1 MNLLIPNNWLN
12 VPLHVYFLT
21 EKASM
26 EKMDIIVFF
35 EKCLNMTEDD
45 TSEKIS
51 SSEIDLLAKTMA
63 ENINC
68 PNLSNLKLL
77 QYEYDIK
84 ILREAFLRV
93 EREASKAKSQEI
105 EMNLLLAKMRVKD
118 EINRKSQN
126 LLEQENGRLREK
138 LGQNVKYA
146 ENLEKKNL
154 ALVKQLLVAHE
165 KFDELKNL
173 KDQQAFDQERE
184 SCVDQRKY
192 DSCREET
199 FQLKDE
205 LSTLNQKLALL
216 NQEKVSQKGYFEH
229 QILEKQQ
236 SVTQMS
242 RKIQVKVLK
251 GLIIHSRGYKLIC
264 ICITGD

>member
-1 MNLLIPNNWLN
+1 MNLLIPGNWLN

-26 EKMDIIVFF
+26 EKIDMIPFF
-35 EKCLNMTEDD
+35 EKCLHMTEDED
-45 TSEKIS
+45 SEKIS

-63 ENINC
+63 ENINS

-84 ILREAFLRV
+84 ILREAFIRV
-93 EREASKAKSQEI
+93 EKEASKAKSKEV
-105 EMNLLLAKMRVKD
+105 EMNLLLEKMRVKD

-126 LLEQENGRLREK
+126 LLEQENRRLREK
-138 LGQNVKYA
+138 LGLNVKYA

-154 ALVKQLLVAHE
+154 ALNKQLLIAHE
-165 KFDELKNL
+165 KFDQLKNL
-173 KDQQAFDQERE
+173 KDQKAFEQEKE

-199 FQLKDE
+199 FKLKDE
-205 LSTLNQKLALL
+205 LSTLNQKLAVL

-229 QILEKQQ
+229 QVIENQK

-251 GLIIHSRGYKLIC
+251 VFIIHTHRNQC
-264 ICITGD
+264 FTGDWL